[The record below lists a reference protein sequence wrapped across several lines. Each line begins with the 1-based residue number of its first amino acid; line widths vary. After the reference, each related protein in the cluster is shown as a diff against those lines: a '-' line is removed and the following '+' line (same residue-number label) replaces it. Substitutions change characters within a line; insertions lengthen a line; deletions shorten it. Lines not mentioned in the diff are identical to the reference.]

1 MTEPRPLAEVTAHL
15 EEPQYAFSL
24 NLFAEDS
31 PDAGV
36 SEQAPSEG
44 IYDDV
49 APTPSTPA
57 SPEPPAPAKK
67 IELKIPTQARVPTL
81 MANAHAR
88 GQKARLSNV
97 QSAPMLPAMFSPH
110 VPAMYV
116 SRSTSWRPS
125 AELTLT
131 MSSSS
136 RSCSTQEFLS
146 SKSKAAPLGSAWREG
161 DVGSDGEPVRTNQDD
176 GAEYIHGC
184 VPNWSRER
192 TVRSVAAVEHKL
204 TWTYYRMR
212 GLRAA
217 APQVPKTGKELSQR
231 FDFWTD
237 LRPPMRIEGMERD
250 LEDSGGHADGLLY
263 RIFYTCPLDYV
274 TERKWGRRSSEGTF
288 DNVACGTAEVR
299 IPKDFPSGAK
309 GICVRSWGQ
318 PTLKSKKS
326 LRPRDAVT
334 VDPRSWSPIAAELQS
349 RSSDRRFDQLHKALQ
364 RANTKL
370 AAAPKKTRQW
380 QKALLGPSAT
390 LADFMKAEQAQTEED
405 PAPPPRMR
413 DLRIRT
419 ACAGFID
426 IEG

>member
-1 MTEPRPLAEVTAHL
+1 MMEPRPRAEVTAHL

-57 SPEPPAPAKK
+57 SPEPPAPAPAKK

-263 RIFYTCPLDYV
+263 RVFYTCPLDYV

-299 IPKDFPSGAK
+299 IPKDLDFWGSPSSCPLSTRCSRGFD
-309 GICVRSWGQ
+309 VRS
-318 PTLKSKKS
+318 S
-326 LRPRDAVT
+326 
-334 VDPRSWSPIAAELQS
+334 
-349 RSSDRRFDQLHKALQ
+349 
-364 RANTKL
+364 
-370 AAAPKKTRQW
+370 
-380 QKALLGPSAT
+380 
-390 LADFMKAEQAQTEED
+390 
-405 PAPPPRMR
+405 
-413 DLRIRT
+413 
-419 ACAGFID
+419 GF
-426 IEG
+426 